1 MYTPIQTLCKSDDY
15 VNQEL
20 SQARVLMGLKTTDL
34 DRLADVV
41 GLLYLYCSD
50 KLQTITLS
58 TLDEIHLRAAYK
70 VCLTLKEM

>member
-1 MYTPIQTLCKSDDY
+1 MHTPIQTLCKSDDY

-20 SQARVLMGLKTTDL
+20 SQARILMGLKTTDL

-41 GLLYLYCSD
+41 GLLYIHCSD
-50 KLQTITLS
+50 KLQTITLA

-70 VCLTLKEM
+70 VCLSF